1 MQSNTRAKSRHTSL
15 SRDKSTGRW
24 CAKLG
29 KKRTQSGKSDGHKFR
44 FSADKRESE
53 RRKLRI
59 QDFWDS
65 LIETHGPDYLWDAEA
80 LAVAKVMAEGQN
92 HVAFSMENIAPWESI
107 RRKPYPYKIQACSYA
122 ERLSQIQSRFPS
134 ITVVPTPEDQP
145 HLEEGQRLIEE
156 YANKKIA
163 SGRRHLE
170 KIDVDPTPSNSS
182 TVAQAL
188 DAHENFIRKNY
199 REHPDVEEGVEGDQ
213 LSPTGKNYLNRIADI
228 RRHNGN
234 AGQLD
239 WPLSRLDFDSCQAMI
254 DVWRSRPLKKDGTCP
269 IASKQCREVIKRL
282 TIRNGFFRWLHR
294 TSEFDWRKPSD
305 FDELDVSVKETA
317 AEISAKAS
325 PMQVVSYTLDE
336 LAVLN
341 EYATP
346 HERLFLLCGLNC
358 GFKRM
363 EISTLR
369 VCEIFL
375 QQAHPYADT
384 LDFKSNESDSFIK
397 RLRKKSTVY
406 GEWLLWPLTVK
417 AMMWALNRRRQ
428 MTHILGGDGKGRA
441 IPFRAESIV
450 LLNDHGHPFTKTTK
464 KGNSNNQITNTWNRL
479 LDRIQKDHEEFRRLP
494 HENLRDTSANLIRRN
509 RDFGSEIAKVF
520 ISHGNP
526 FSSDDLLEL
535 YSNKPFGR
543 VFEACRWLQERFQPM
558 FDATPDNPFPEERKL
573 GGGGLTLKQKKVIR
587 RLTEQGL
594 PAKEIAKRVGCAAA
608 TIYRHWGKNG
618 NGR

>member
-1 MQSNTRAKSRHTSL
+1 M
-15 SRDKSTGRW
+15 
-24 CAKLG
+24 
-29 KKRTQSGKSDGHKFR
+29 
-44 FSADKRESE
+44 
-53 RRKLRI
+53 
-59 QDFWDS
+59 
-65 LIETHGPDYLWDAEA
+65 
-80 LAVAKVMAEGQN
+80 
-92 HVAFSMENIAPWESI
+92 
-107 RRKPYPYKIQACSYA
+107 
-122 ERLSQIQSRFPS
+122 
-134 ITVVPTPEDQP
+134 
-145 HLEEGQRLIEE
+145 
-156 YANKKIA
+156 
-163 SGRRHLE
+163 
-170 KIDVDPTPSNSS
+170 
-182 TVAQAL
+182 
-188 DAHENFIRKNY
+188 
-199 REHPDVEEGVEGDQ
+199 
-213 LSPTGKNYLNRIADI
+213 SPTGKNYLNRIADI

-239 WPLSRLDFDSCQAMI
+239 WPLSRLDFDGCQAMI
-254 DVWRSRPLKKDGTCP
+254 DVWRSRPMKKDGTCP

-369 VCEIFL
+369 VCEIFI

-526 FSSDDLLEL
+526 FKSDDLLEL

-543 VFEACRWLQERFQPM
+543 VFEACRWLEEVFGPV
-558 FDATPDNPFPEERKL
+558 FEVTPDNPFPAERKL
-573 GGGGLTLKQKKVIR
+573 GGGGLTLKQRKSIQ
-587 RLTEQGL
+587 RLEQQGL
-594 PAKEIAKRVGCAAA
+594 SAKEIAKKVGCTAATVYRNWGRNGNDAMPPNEREEGQSEPDQTNPQPAKAGVQDQKNCRVGRNHDLHRQSVLEEEMSHVRTTRRPA
-608 TIYRHWGKNG
+608 
-618 NGR
+618 GRVYGTLWDALWDKKPFDYGTFCVCCPIEAGHVRILDRRNVNRKSHLRLSS